1 MRSMTD
7 ILQGMDDSL
16 FEQDTSYA
24 PEEPIV
30 YNPDDSSNADS
41 REYVFQED
49 IPLTLAKR
57 LLGPGDSYDPKCR
70 YQLITTRDCMCVLKI
85 DDRIPEDAP
94 PICDDNGVIVKGHM
108 VEYPLSLEDDVED
121 YATMMRSVTSDAS
134 MLTGDLNYYRD
145 IYDTKRSIVPFV
157 LAGIFLALGIVG
169 VLLLVLVFYV
179 LR

>member
-30 YNPDDSSNADS
+30 YNSDDSSNADS
-41 REYVFQED
+41 HEYVFQED
-49 IPLTLAKR
+49 IPLTLAKK

-70 YQLITTRDCMCVLKI
+70 YQLITARDCMCVLKI
-85 DDRIPEDAP
+85 DDRIPEDEP
-94 PICDDNGVIVKGHM
+94 PVYDEDGVIVKGHM
-108 VEYPLSLEDDVED
+108 VEYPLNLEDDVED
-121 YATMMRSVTSDAS
+121 YAAMMHSVTSDAS

-145 IYDTKRSIVPFV
+145 IYDTKRSIVPFI
-157 LAGIFLALGIVG
+157 L
-169 VLLLVLVFYV
+169 
-179 LR
+179 